1 MSATKGARRI
11 FWMVRLLG
19 ALGLVIVVVIICQ
32 ISFQLSSIRNSR
44 TRLQSEEDRQNQ
56 TSRKILDHALKA
68 QKEIQATLDEHT
80 PSSEVSEATTDLCQI
95 VNAQL
100 ASSDSAS
107 TTAILK
113 QFASLATKM
122 AAVNERAN
130 LWRSNYD

>member
-1 MSATKGARRI
+1 MSTTHGARRI

-19 ALGLVIVVVIICQ
+19 ALSLAIIVVIICQ

-56 TSRKILDHALKA
+56 TSRKILDHALNA

-80 PSSEVSEATTDLCQI
+80 TSSEVSEATTDFYQI
-95 VNAQL
+95 VDAQL

-113 QFASLATKM
+113 RFASLPTKM
-122 AAVNERAN
+122 AAVTQ
-130 LWRSNYD
+130 